1 MHEEDADDCREKH
14 AASKENPWRKAAFR
28 QENRGRQ
35 SYDEIGNPATPIC
48 QTTAAR
54 VLCGWISEMY
64 LDFDANCPD
73 DGEYDYKPVDQN
85 NDYPMTNSVLP
96 VQVQAAVASA

>member
-1 MHEEDADDCREKH
+1 MKL
-14 AASKENPWRKAAFR
+14 
-28 QENRGRQ
+28 
-35 SYDEIGNPATPIC
+35 ATQLLPYARLVA
-48 QTTAAR
+48 AAR